1 MDFKKE
7 GNKMRFTFIA
17 DHESGERITYE
28 TEKDFLTDVVG
39 DFELFLRGC
48 GFVFDGNLDFVE
60 EHRAAV
66 IPKQPESVDQ
76 YFQTMNSTGDIQHS
90 PYYFDT
96 GRNR

>member
-1 MDFKKE
+1 
-7 GNKMRFTFIA
+7 MRFTFIA

-60 EHRAAV
+60 ETRNAV
-66 IPKQPESVDQ
+66 FPKQPESVDQ
-76 YFQTMNSTGDIQHS
+76 YFQTMNSTGDNMNTTANTVEHS
-90 PYYFDT
+90 AWYFDT